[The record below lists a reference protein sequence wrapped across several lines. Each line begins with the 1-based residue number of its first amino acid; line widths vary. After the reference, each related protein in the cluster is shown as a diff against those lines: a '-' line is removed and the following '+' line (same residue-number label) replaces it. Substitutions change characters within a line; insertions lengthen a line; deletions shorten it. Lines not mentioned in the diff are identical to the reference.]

1 MQEQNKVFHAL
12 FFLSILGLLM
22 FEIRETGLQL
32 SHLLLSFLLWIGIIL
47 TILRIVGNL
56 PLFNERLINPAKG
69 LLGVLE

>member
-1 MQEQNKVFHAL
+1 MQEQNKVFHAV

>member
-1 MQEQNKVFHAL
+1 MHC

>member
-1 MQEQNKVFHAL
+1 
-12 FFLSILGLLM
+12 M

-32 SHLLLSFLLWIGIIL
+32 SHLLLSLLLWIGIIL